1 MAGVVHLA
9 NKLFYTLHDGGSQ
22 VFTAVEHFALLL
34 SAVVHDLGHGG
45 VSNDYLIQT
54 SSNLLGV
61 HGKESLWEKHHLC
74 RTLSLLQDPRYQFF
88 EVRVHTQLV
97 SDVALPQHYSSH
109 ATPRLLGTI
118 GHHRSPWLSAAIDT
132 GIFWCCKLHTSLQRH
147 IGYQT
152 AALTQAFTTQ
162 ECLPFHQDTMFR
174 MCRALVLQ
182 TDMAK
187 HKDFMNTAEVCRC
200 IVQG

>member
-97 SDVALPQHYSSH
+97 SDVALPQHISSH

-118 GHHRSPWLSAAIDT
+118 EVPGCR
-132 GIFWCCKLHTSLQRH
+132 LQ
-147 IGYQT
+147 
-152 AALTQAFTTQ
+152 
-162 ECLPFHQDTMFR
+162 
-174 MCRALVLQ
+174 
-182 TDMAK
+182 
-187 HKDFMNTAEVCRC
+187 
-200 IVQG
+200 

>member
-74 RTLSLLQDPRYQFF
+74 RTLSLL
-88 EVRVHTQLV
+88 
-97 SDVALPQHYSSH
+97 A
-109 ATPRLLGTI
+109 
-118 GHHRSPWLSAAIDT
+118 RSQIS
-132 GIFWCCKLHTSLQRH
+132 IF
-147 IGYQT
+147 
-152 AALTQAFTTQ
+152 
-162 ECLPFHQDTMFR
+162 
-174 MCRALVLQ
+174 
-182 TDMAK
+182 
-187 HKDFMNTAEVCRC
+187 
-200 IVQG
+200 